1 MNILSPSLLSADYW
15 NLGESIRQM
24 EKEQVAWLHYDV
36 MDGIFVPVIT
46 CGMPIL
52 KCIRRQTDLFL
63 DVHLMIDRPER
74 YIRDFA
80 DSGADMINF
89 HVEATEKAEDVIRDI
104 HGLGKKA
111 GITIKP
117 DTPVSAVEPYLE
129 QVDMVLVMTVEPG
142 YGGQTLIPECLEKVR
157 EARTLADAKGLAL
170 DIEVDGG
177 IYLDNLE
184 QVLAAGAN
192 VIVSGSAVFKGD
204 MNANIQAFLNKLR

>member
-15 NLGESIRQM
+15 NLGASIRQM
-24 EKEQVAWLHYDV
+24 EKEQVTWLHYDV

-117 DTPVSAVEPYLE
+117 DTPVLAVEPYLE

-142 YGGQTLIPECLEKVR
+142 YGGQTLIPECLDKVR
-157 EARTLADAKGLAL
+157 EVRTLANAKGLDL

-177 IYLDNLE
+177 IYLDNVE

-204 MNANIQAFLNKLR
+204 MNVNIQAFLNKLR